1 MKYLRIALALT
12 AVFLFGCK
20 PYDDS
25 ALWEKL
31 GLLEDRVA
39 QAEAKLPQLNT
50 DIGTLSKLAE
60 AMESQVTITSVTEVD
75 GGFLITFS
83 DKTSYKI
90 VCQTDGESPYIGSN
104 GNWWIGKKDTGV
116 KAAGTDG
123 LTPYVGSNGNWWIGT
138 KDTGV
143 SAMGIDGNSGYVG
156 PNGNWWL
163 GKKDSGVYSGSTPPV
178 VGIKEFEGRF
188 YWTLTIDAC
197 TVWLTDKDGNKLPVA
212 GENGVTPVLSY
223 NSEGN
228 LVISYDGGVT
238 TELVLN
244 SSGLPI
250 KQCECPT
257 FFLSVSVKGS
267 WLTII
272 LVDGTVIRIR
282 IKNNF
287 PDGMVDVLDPFDPG
301 EIDPH
306 MPLYDGDN
314 PPFVEGAF
322 RVKPFVTV
330 YCEDEGRGGF
340 TPGTVVA
347 PIVIRFSNQDRVNN
361 TVDFDRYG
369 GNTFEHGTGAF
380 IRGEGDNFTVFF
392 NTEGGDGTVRFKKAL
407 VISGTMVP
415 EGIKDLYYSFIMV
428 EKENDTQHRYM
439 DAGVFR
445 IFYDSDHISEYCT
458 WDPPY
463 HVDPPSLIDL
473 GLPSGVLWGSC
484 NVGASHPWEYGD
496 YFAWGETSPKTSY
509 AWNGYLYW
517 AGSGNRVKKYV
528 LDADFGTVD
537 NLSTLDENDDVASTS
552 LGEKFRMPTSQDFSE
567 LLRYGRWTWTQ
578 MEGVW
583 GYEVKSTINGKT
595 IFLPA
600 AGLMNGTNLA
610 SSGRFGYYWSASL
623 NGKMSNEGVNLTF
636 GSTEY
641 SISGMTRY
649 FGCPVR
655 PVFGDRYEGIIVT
668 SIILDPTVLEL
679 AVGQTATV
687 ACNVYPVN
695 ATNPKV
701 TWTSSNPKVASVS
714 SDGVIKGVS
723 VGEATITATTV
734 QGGLSASCE
743 VFVVK
748 GGGGGGGGTMPDE
761 VDLGLP
767 SGTIWG
773 SCNLGASHPWDT
785 GDYYAWGETAPK
797 SSYNYDNYKYYTK
810 SGSYWNLSKYY
821 ENDNLRILEATDDAA
836 TVKLKGN
843 WRIPTASEF
852 EELIQY
858 CDTKE
863 GTLEGVKGC
872 YFYSRKYS
880 GRYIFLPVAGEKY
893 GNNSMW
899 TDLGCYSSSV
909 VNNFEYGRQCFL
921 YFGNNE
927 LAVDYHSHDAGFRIA
942 GLTIRPVKAQ
952 RKSYVKVTGVDSFKS
967 VTLKVGESMT
977 LYSSD
982 VIKPATA
989 TYKGVNWVSS
999 DYKTVDYSNYSGA
1012 YTVIT
1017 GKAVGKATITAT
1029 TIDGGYEATCSVTV
1043 VNGSGGGTGP
1053 QAVDLGLP
1061 SGTKWASY
1069 NLGAQSPE
1077 EEGSSFAWGEI
1088 STKTDFTKENYRF
1101 YDAAQPD
1108 VYKKYNKSDR
1118 KTLLDYSDDAA
1129 RAIWGGDWRM
1139 PTKDEWKELFDN
1151 CTTKTN
1157 GTGDFDGG
1165 TGLVLTSKINGNSI
1179 FILYNYYR
1187 TSVKTEILDGDG
1199 YAPYGPTGHYYGYGN
1214 PYCEKIVDPT
1224 INYYGGNFTDN
1235 PERYEGWPIRP
1246 VIGSRIDATK
1256 VSFLS
1261 YKKEM
1266 KVGDSFTFEAS
1277 CYPSNSRPSF
1287 INWESSKSSVLSM
1300 SKDGDAK
1307 AISPGKSTVYA
1318 IAPNGVYATLEVT
1331 VTGDGYHEPE
1341 PVNLGL
1347 TSGIYWAS
1355 FNLGATAP
1363 EEYGDY
1369 FAWGETDAKTS
1380 FSWSNYKYCNG
1391 TEMSLTKYNTM
1402 ASFGSVDDITSLQH
1416 SDDPC
1421 KKLVTYTW
1429 MMPTKDNFD
1438 ELMSECTW
1446 TPVTQ
1451 NGVKGYKVTGKNG
1464 KYIFLP
1470 AAGYK
1475 NGADLENGGTYGYY
1489 WSKDLFTNYPS
1500 RANYLFF
1507 NDNKNVT
1514 FSLGNRMAGHTIR
1527 PVTIILSL

>member
-39 QAEAKLPQLNT
+39 QAEAKLPQLNS

-60 AMESQVTITSVTEVD
+60 AMESQVTITSVTAVD

-83 DKTSYKI
+83 DKTSYRI
-90 VCQTDGESPYIGSN
+90 VCQADGESPYIGSN

-116 KAAGTDG
+116 KASGTDG

-197 TVWLTDKDGNKLPVA
+197 TIWLTDKDGNKLPVA
-212 GENGVTPVLSY
+212 GENGVTPVLTY
-223 NSEGN
+223 NSDGN
-228 LVISYDGGVT
+228 LVISYDGGAT

-282 IKNNF
+282 IKDSF

-428 EKENDTQHRYM
+428 EKENDTHHRYM

-445 IFYDSDHISEYCT
+445 VFYDSDHISEYCT

-509 AWNGYLYW
+509 AWNGYFYW

-537 NLSTLDENDDVASTS
+537 NLSTLDENDDVASTA

-567 LLRYGRWTWTQ
+567 LQRYGKWTWTQ

-600 AGLMNGTNLA
+600 AGLMNGMNLA

-687 ACNVYPVN
+687 ACSVYPVN

-701 TWTSSNPKVASVS
+701 TWTSSNPKVASVT

-723 VGEATITATTV
+723 VGEATIIATTV
-734 QGGLSASCE
+734 QGGLTASCE

-748 GGGGGGGGTMPDE
+748 GGGGGGGTMPDE

-810 SGSYWNLSKYY
+810 SGSFWNLTRYY
-821 ENDNLRILEATDDAA
+821 ENDNLRILEAADDAA
-836 TVKLKGN
+836 TYKLKGN

-880 GRYIFLPVAGEKY
+880 GRYIFLPAAGEKY

-899 TDLGCYSSSV
+899 TDLGCYTSSV

-982 VIKPATA
+982 VIKPSTA
-989 TYKGVNWVSS
+989 TYKGVNWGSS

-1029 TIDGGYEATCSVTV
+1029 TIDGGYKATCSVTV
-1043 VNGSGGGTGP
+1043 VNGSGGGSGSLP
-1053 QAVDLGLP
+1053 VPDAVDLGL
-1061 SGTKWASY
+1061 
-1069 NLGAQSPE
+1069 
-1077 EEGSSFAWGEI
+1077 
-1088 STKTDFTKENYRF
+1088 
-1101 YDAAQPD
+1101 
-1108 VYKKYNKSDR
+1108 
-1118 KTLLDYSDDAA
+1118 
-1129 RAIWGGDWRM
+1129 
-1139 PTKDEWKELFDN
+1139 
-1151 CTTKTN
+1151 
-1157 GTGDFDGG
+1157 
-1165 TGLVLTSKINGNSI
+1165 
-1179 FILYNYYR
+1179 
-1187 TSVKTEILDGDG
+1187 SVK
-1199 YAPYGPTGHYYGYGN
+1199 
-1214 PYCEKIVDPT
+1214 
-1224 INYYGGNFTDN
+1224 
-1235 PERYEGWPIRP
+1235 
-1246 VIGSRIDATK
+1246 
-1256 VSFLS
+1256 
-1261 YKKEM
+1261 
-1266 KVGDSFTFEAS
+1266 
-1277 CYPSNSRPSF
+1277 
-1287 INWESSKSSVLSM
+1287 
-1300 SKDGDAK
+1300 
-1307 AISPGKSTVYA
+1307 
-1318 IAPNGVYATLEVT
+1318 
-1331 VTGDGYHEPE
+1331 
-1341 PVNLGL
+1341 
-1347 TSGIYWAS
+1347 WAS
-1355 FNLGATAP
+1355 FNLGASKP
-1363 EEYGDY
+1363 EEYGNY
-1369 FAWGETDAKTS
+1369 YAWGERESKTKYD
-1380 FSWSNYKYCNG
+1380 WSTYLYCNG
-1391 TEMSLTKYNTM
+1391 SESTLTKYNPTIDS
-1402 ASFGSVDDITSLQH
+1402 ATSL
-1416 SDDPC
+1416 SYKDDDPAY
-1421 KKLVTYTW
+1421 KELGSYW
-1429 MMPTKDNFD
+1429 SLPTNEDINNLLTK
-1438 ELMSECTW
+1438 CTW
-1446 TPVTQ
+1446 LYTTM
-1451 NGVKGYKVTGKNG
+1451 NGVKGYRVSGNG
-1464 KYIFLP
+1464 NSIFLP
-1470 AAGYK
+1470 AAGFI
-1475 NGADLENGGTYGYY
+1475 NGTSSENKGDYGYY
-1489 WSKDLFTNYPS
+1489 WTRDLFTNYPS
-1500 RANYLFF
+1500 RAYYLYF
-1507 NDNKNVT
+1507 NGSNHV
-1514 FSLGNRMAGHTIR
+1514 SAMANRCAGQSIR
-1527 PVTIILSL
+1527 PVKHSSPVVQ